1 MFLSDHPTKSGD
13 RQEGTFL
20 HEHCRANIP
29 WVPKGRCLWKVPASH
44 LLPQLAAG
52 PAPALFLWRVF
63 PLLQDR
69 RRALHQP
76 GSVWQVSHQD
86 RNVGEWG
93 GRTRGRNQ
101 NLEFW
106 CQLLGVLRT
115 KQRVCQQKAETDSMR
130 AQMRSSW
137 KLQPHE
143 HLHEYRIKMILL
155 LKMTASEKLGCEWQ
169 QKATEREMPCLGES
183 RSICSAKHG
192 RGGGCRS
199 ELFYCGWSQRLEAH
213 LRTSSVPRAGWRAG
227 YVSARLTPPG
237 STPFAALGTDSW
249 SSCSTRLLLD
259 GVQIQIL
266 CNCTQDQVTEVTTE
280 MNKSKC
286 LCLQRGKKVNPPTKT
301 LNDLQMENVPFIFYL
316 CRQIAQYELSF
327 CQGQWWPVHG
337 NPWQLWNKW
346 IESASTEG
354 MCSHGKWPMGKNK
367 NYLNLSC
374 LEELSGDII
383 SSRDWEIH
391 FLSPPLQSFH
401 CINGIC

>member
-1 MFLSDHPTKSGD
+1 MRSWAVNDSRKQQRGKCLAWGNPDLFALQNTAEE
-13 RQEGTFL
+13 EGADQNCFIV
-20 HEHCRANIP
+20 AD
-29 WVPKGRCLWKVPASH
+29 PKGWKLTWE
-44 LLPQLAAG
+44 LLLSQEQGGELGMSQPG
-52 PAPALFLWRVF
+52 W
-63 PLLQDR
+63 PLLV
-69 RRALHQP
+69 ALL
-76 GSVWQVSHQD
+76 S
-86 RNVGEWG
+86 
-93 GRTRGRNQ
+93 
-101 NLEFW
+101 
-106 CQLLGVLRT
+106 
-115 KQRVCQQKAETDSMR
+115 
-130 AQMRSSW
+130 
-137 KLQPHE
+137 
-143 HLHEYRIKMILL
+143 
-155 LKMTASEKLGCEWQ
+155 
-169 QKATEREMPCLGES
+169 PCWAL
-183 RSICSAKHG
+183 I
-192 RGGGCRS
+192 
-199 ELFYCGWSQRLEAH
+199 
-213 LRTSSVPRAGWRAG
+213 PD
-227 YVSARLTPPG
+227 PP
-237 STPFAALGTDSW
+237 AAP
-249 SSCSTRLLLD
+249 

-346 IESASTEG
+346 NDNASAEG